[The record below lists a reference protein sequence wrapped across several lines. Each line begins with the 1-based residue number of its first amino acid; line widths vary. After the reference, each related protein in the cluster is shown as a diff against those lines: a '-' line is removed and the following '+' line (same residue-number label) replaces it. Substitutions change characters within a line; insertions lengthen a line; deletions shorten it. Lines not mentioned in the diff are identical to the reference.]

1 MGPQLQ
7 HGQFQLHY
15 KRQYNSQIKLDSDII
30 TVNFS
35 LVVRYF
41 FLSLK
46 PELPEQEVGLEL
58 RDC

>member
-7 HGQFQLHY
+7 HGQFQSDY

-35 LVVRYF
+35 LVVRYL
-41 FLSLK
+41 FLSFLK
-46 PELPEQEVGLEL
+46 TRTPRTGSWFGAS
-58 RDC
+58 